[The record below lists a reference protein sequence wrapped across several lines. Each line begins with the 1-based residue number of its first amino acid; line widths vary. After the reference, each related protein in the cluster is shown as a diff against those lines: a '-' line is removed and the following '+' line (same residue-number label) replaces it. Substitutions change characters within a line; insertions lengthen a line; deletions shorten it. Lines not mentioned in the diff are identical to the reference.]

1 MSRDMQKAIK
11 AIKAGDMESGRKLLS
26 TILKKDRNNEEA
38 WLWMSRT
45 MSEPQKKRQCIERV
59 LSINP
64 NNEVALRIIDRMD
77 GRTAPPPTA
86 APAQPQ
92 TTKQQAPTPRK
103 MPPPPSYVPQVT
115 PQQQAKT
122 RIIGIVAFLFAG
134 LFLIGGLVAVG
145 YGIVDA
151 NSFTL
156 EKATAEVISWEI
168 VETGSRANVNVDYS
182 YEVDGELYERSQR
195 IKAAD
200 LTEAQAIVDQ
210 YGLDGYLPPSV
221 YYEVG
226 APQAAEFTDVPPG
239 LYDNLYVGGA
249 LIGVAVISAWLGIG
263 LRGSIAK
270 PKEEEMVVAP
280 ATAS

>member
-1 MSRDMQKAIK
+1 MSREMQNAIK
-11 AIKAGDMESGRKLLS
+11 AIKAGDMDTGRKLLS
-26 TILKKDRNNEEA
+26 NILKKDRNHEDA

-45 MSEPQKKRQCIERV
+45 MPEPHKKRQCIERV

-64 NNEVALRIIDRMD
+64 NNEVALRIIDKMD
-77 GRTAPPPTA
+77 GRTDSQPA
-86 APAQPQ
+86 AAQPQ
-92 TTKQQAPTPRK
+92 KSPQQAAARRK
-103 MPPPPSYVPQVT
+103 MPPPPSYVPQET

-134 LFLIGGLVAVG
+134 LFLIGGLIAVG
-145 YGIVDA
+145 YGITDA
-151 NSFTL
+151 RGFTL
-156 EKATAEVISWEI
+156 EKTTAEVINWEI

-221 YYEVG
+221 YYEAG
-226 APQAAEFTDVPPG
+226 APQAAQFVDVPPG

-249 LIGVAVISAWLGIG
+249 LIGVALLSAWLGIG

-270 PKEEEMVVAP
+270 PKEEEMVGAP